1 MSVKLKGIVLPS
13 SLTYPKLDSFSLF
26 SIMEEV
32 PVTDGLVG
40 SYFLGSKNADPTYN
54 FANPALPLIVHGSP
68 DISDPRF
75 AKLSRSTGYFDTQI
89 ASSTE
94 QTIIVLGKQQ
104 PQSQSQASV
113 FISNYSKVDSSNV
126 TGDTVLTRWRSDATS
141 EVAFYAQTSL
151 NGVTSVTRNNII
163 PADNFGVFGGL
174 IASSLTAIGA
184 WSMNETTAP
193 GYQPINIPGR
203 VASQRSLLIGCSYS
217 DTEFLS
223 PASVSAVLIYSNDIK
238 GEPMANVMNW
248 LRNRVGVEA
257 GIWSAPKG

>member
-1 MSVKLKGIVLPS
+1 MALRIPGHDFVNGRP
-13 SLTYPKLDSFSLF
+13 LTDFNLF
-26 SIMEEV
+26 HVMNTN
-32 PVTDGLVG
+32 PFKDGLIG
-40 SYFLGSKNADPTYN
+40 SYFLGKKNADPTYN
-54 FANPALPLIVHGSP
+54 FANPELPLAVHGSP

-94 QTIIVLGKQQ
+94 QTIIVLGRQQQQ
-104 PQSQSQASV
+104 PQVSV
-113 FISNYSKVDSSNV
+113 FVSNYLKVDATNV
-126 TGDTVLTRWRSDATS
+126 TGDTVMTRWRTDATS
-141 EVAFYAQTSL
+141 EVVFYAQTSL
-151 NGVTSVTRNNII
+151 NGVTSVARNNII
-163 PADNFGVFGGL
+163 PADSFGVFGGL